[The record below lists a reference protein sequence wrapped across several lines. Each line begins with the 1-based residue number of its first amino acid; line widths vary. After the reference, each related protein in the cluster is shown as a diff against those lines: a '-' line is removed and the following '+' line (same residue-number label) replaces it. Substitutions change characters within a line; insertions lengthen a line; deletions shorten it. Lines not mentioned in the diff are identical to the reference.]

1 MASLYEIKN
10 EYLNVLNNIEFDEE
24 TGEILNLEELENME
38 AAFEDKAEAV
48 ALYIKEQNALAD
60 AIKAEEKN
68 LHDRRGKMESKV
80 ERLKLYLANS
90 LVETGRDKF
99 ETPKCKLSFRKS
111 VSVEI
116 ADESLLPKEYLKETI
131 TYKPDKTLIK
141 EDISNG
147 VIVDGASLIEKRNLQ
162 IK

>member
-38 AAFEDKAEAV
+38 AAFEEKTEAV
-48 ALYIKEQNALAD
+48 ALYIKEHNALVD
-60 AIKAEEKN
+60 AIKAEERA
-68 LHDRRGKMESKV
+68 LYDRRKRIENGC
-80 ERLKLYLANS
+80 ERLKTYLAQS
-90 LVETGRDKF
+90 LLEVGRDNF
-99 ETPKCKLSFRKS
+99 ETPRCRLSFKKS
-111 VSVEI
+111 TSVEI

-141 EDISNG
+141 EDIKNG

>member
-38 AAFEDKAEAV
+38 AAFEEKTEAV
-48 ALYIKEQNALAD
+48 ALFIKEQNALAE
-60 AIKAEEKN
+60 AIKAEEKS
-68 LHDRRGKMESKV
+68 LYERRKRMENKS
-80 ERLKLYLANS
+80 ERLKTYLAQS
-90 LVETGRDKF
+90 LLEVGRDNF
-99 ETPKCKLSFRKS
+99 ETPRCRLSFKKS
-111 VSVEI
+111 TSVEI

-141 EDISNG
+141 EDIKNG